1 VKFRLKLAGLHLLS
15 SLGVLTLVLGVLYLG
30 WYRWPG
36 WYLTNA
42 LRVVP
47 ILVLVDVALGP
58 LLTLLVANPRK
69 SRRELTRDI
78 GIIVAMQLL
87 ALGFGA
93 STLWRGRPLY
103 YAFSEDRL
111 QLVQASDLDPSEIGL
126 ARTQNP
132 QLAPYWYS
140 RPRWVWAPLPGDP
153 ALREQIVDSAVGG
166 GDDVIQ
172 MPRYFQAW
180 DKGLPELRA
189 HLLTVDKQSDGWFF
203 RKKPALKQQLQRKGF
218 APDAP
223 VTLLMTGQAEA
234 PLLVVFDPEKLQI
247 RAYLRADFPIPVTGK
262 KHSLKRP

>member
-1 VKFRLKLAGLHLLS
+1 VKFRLKLFGLHLLS
-15 SLGVLTLVLGVLYLG
+15 SLGALTLVLGALYLG

-47 ILVLVDVALGP
+47 ILVLVDAALGP

-78 GIIVAMQLL
+78 GIIVAVQLV
-87 ALGFGA
+87 ALGYGA

-111 QLVQASDLDPSEIGL
+111 QLVQASDLDPREIGL

-140 RPRWVWAPLPGDP
+140 RPRWVWAPLPGDS
-153 ALREQIVDSAVGG
+153 ALRDQIVQSAQHN

-172 MPRYFQAW
+172 MPRYFQSW
-180 DKGLPELRA
+180 EKGLPSLRA
-189 HLLTVDKQSDGWFF
+189 HLLTVEQQPDVRLY
-203 RKKPALKQQLQRKGF
+203 RKKERLGQLLAQQGF
-218 APDAP
+218 ARDAP
-223 VTLLMTGQAEA
+223 VTMLMSGQSA
-234 PLLVVFDPEKLQI
+234 PLLAVFDPDSLQI
-247 RAYLRADFPIPVTGK
+247 RALLRSDFPIPKSGK
-262 KHSLKRP
+262 SR